1 MHPCMEL
8 TENSINQIELIHLTW
23 IQKEAAGEDRHLLDL
38 CGDDIELWPPDSPPA
53 LGREAILARIRG
65 GKERIQSIEI
75 SNRRIR
81 GSNEIAYLTASY
93 KTTLTS
99 VNRQGREIRGSHL
112 WILRNRAGTW
122 QITLVTWSRW
132 D

>member
-1 MHPCMEL
+1 MEA
-8 TENSINQIELIHLTW
+8 T
-23 IQKEAAGEDRHLLDL
+23 GEDGQLLDL

-53 LGREAILARIRG
+53 VGRDAILARIRG
-65 GKERIQSIEI
+65 GKERKEKIHSIEI

-93 KTTLTS
+93 KTTLTTAK
-99 VNRQGREIRGSHL
+99 NQQGRQIRGSHL